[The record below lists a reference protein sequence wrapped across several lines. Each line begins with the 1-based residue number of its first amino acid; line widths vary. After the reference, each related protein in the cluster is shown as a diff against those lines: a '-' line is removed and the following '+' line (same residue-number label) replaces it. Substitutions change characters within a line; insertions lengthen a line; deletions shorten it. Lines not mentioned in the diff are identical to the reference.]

1 MITKPMLA
9 AAVEDITKLTYPV
22 IASPKLD
29 GIRCLMV
36 NGRCL
41 SRSFKDIPN
50 EHIYET
56 MVTHLG
62 HLILDGELIIP
73 NTQFNETSSAVMRK
87 DGTPDFEYHVFDYI
101 WADRMDLDTDY
112 TQRLVDLHDLSEELP
127 DFVKIVDTK
136 EIQNPKDLLI
146 YEDYCHLHGYEGVM
160 LRSPNSPYKCGRS
173 SLKQQYLLKLKRFST
188 FEAEVISFEELMH
201 NNNEALKDNFGRTER
216 SSHKANLEAAGTL
229 GALLMKDVKTGIE
242 FSIGTGFDQALR
254 QEIWDKKDTYLGQL
268 VTYKCQL
275 AGQLDKPRFPVFV
288 GFRSKDDL

>member
-9 AAVEDITKLTYPV
+9 ATVEDITKLTYPI

-50 EHIYET
+50 DHIRET
-56 MVTHLG
+56 MEAHLG
-62 HLILDGELIIP
+62 HFTLDGELIIP
-73 NTQFNETSSAVMRK
+73 GTQFNETSSAVMRK

-101 WADRMDLDTDY
+101 AEDQDLDTEY
-112 TQRLVDLHDLSEELP
+112 LTRISSLWDLECELP
-127 DFVKIVDTK
+127 DFVKIVPVITIYDP
-136 EIQNPKDLLI
+136 EYLLT
-146 YEDYCHLHGYEGVM
+146 YEDYCHLNGYEGVM
-160 LRSPNSPYKCGRS
+160 LRSPKSPYKCGRS
-173 SLKQQYLLKLKRFST
+173 SLKQQYLLKLKRFSS
-188 FEAEVISFEELMH
+188 FEAEVIGFEELMH
-201 NNNEALKDNFGRTER
+201 NQNEAQKDAFGRTER
-216 SSHKANLEAAGTL
+216 SSHKENLVPAGTL
-229 GALLMKDVKTGIE
+229 GSLLVKDVETRVE

-254 QEIWDKKDTYLGQL
+254 QDIWDRRSEVLGQL

-275 AGQLDKPRFPVFV
+275 AGQLEKPRFPVFV

>member
-9 AAVEDITKLTYPV
+9 AAVEDVNLLKFPL

-36 NGRCL
+36 NGKCF

-56 MVTHLG
+56 MVAHLG
-62 HLILDGELIIP
+62 HLTLDGELIIP
-73 NTQFNETSSAVMRK
+73 DAQFNEISSAVMRK

-101 WADRMDLDTDY
+101 WADGIGLETDY
-112 TQRLVDLHDLSEELP
+112 SQRIIDLYELECELP
-127 DFVKIVDTK
+127 DFVKIVDTRA
-136 EIQNPKDLLI
+136 IQNPKDLMI

-173 SLKQQYLLKLKRFST
+173 SLKQQYLLKLKRFSS
-188 FEAEVISFEELMH
+188 FEAEVIGFEELMH

-216 SSHKANLEAAGTL
+216 SSHKANLEAAGAL
-229 GALLMKDVKTGIE
+229 GALLVRDVKTGIE
-242 FSIGTGFDQALR
+242 FAIGTGFDQALR

-268 VTYKCQL
+268 VTYKCQITGML
-275 AGQLDKPRFPVFV
+275 VKPRFPVFV